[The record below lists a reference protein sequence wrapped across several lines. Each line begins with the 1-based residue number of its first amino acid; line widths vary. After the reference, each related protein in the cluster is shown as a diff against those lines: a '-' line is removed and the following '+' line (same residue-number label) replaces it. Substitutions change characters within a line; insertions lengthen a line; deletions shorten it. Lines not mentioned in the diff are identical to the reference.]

1 MMPAIGDLRRACLI
15 AIAAMSL
22 AGCNLDT
29 MWAAPPAPAPAVPA
43 GQPVGQVVDGQ
54 YVVAPGDTVAIVA
67 ERTNTPIRS
76 LIDLNRLTPPYAL
89 KAGERL
95 NLAPRGS
102 YLVQKGD
109 TLYGISTRQG
119 VSISA
124 LIQLNDLRPPYLLQI
139 GQALVLPTSVDA
151 PGTAAGPQQAAAI
164 PVERQ
169 PKPFVPQGAPGV
181 TTQAGGA
188 ATVQPGGGVTSSGLP
203 PLPGAAPA
211 AAPIQS
217 SPIQS
222 SPVQASPV
230 QSSAPAPAVQP
241 ALQPKPV
248 QTAQIQPPPPPPP
261 SGDPL
266 PALRPDSPFIWPVDG
281 KVIAKFGPA
290 SDNLR
295 NDGINI
301 AAPVGAPVKAS
312 ADGVVA
318 YAGNELRG
326 FGNMILLRHAGG
338 WVTAYA
344 HNSSL
349 LVKKGDKVRQ
359 GQTIARVGSSGSV
372 EFAQLH
378 FELRQGTKAVD
389 PLKVLTR

>member
-1 MMPAIGDLRRACLI
+1 MPPIGDLRRVCLI

-22 AGCNLDT
+22 VGCNLDT

-43 GQPVGQVVDGQ
+43 GQPFGQVVDGQ

-76 LIDLNRLTPPYAL
+76 LIDLNRLTPPYVL

-102 YLVQKGD
+102 YLVQRGD
-109 TLYGISTRQG
+109 TLYGISARQG

-124 LIQLNDLRPPYLLQI
+124 LIQLNDLHPPYLLQI

-151 PGTAAGPQQAAAI
+151 PGTVAGPQQAAAI

-188 ATVQPGGGVTSSGLP
+188 APTVQPGGGITSSGLP
-203 PLPGAAPA
+203 PLQGAAPT
-211 AAPIQS
+211 AAP
-217 SPIQS
+217 
-222 SPVQASPV
+222 VQLPA
-230 QSSAPAPAVQP
+230 QAPAVQP

-266 PALRPDSPFIWPVDG
+266 PALKPDSPFIWPVDG

>member
-1 MMPAIGDLRRACLI
+1 MRGFPDPRHLLVV
-15 AIAAMSL
+15 AIAVL
-22 AGCNLDT
+22 ALEGCNLDT
-29 MWAAPPAPAPAVPA
+29 MLASPPAPDPAVPA
-43 GQPVGQVVDGQ
+43 GQPFGEVRDGQ

-67 ERTNTPIRS
+67 ERTNTPIRT

-89 KAGERL
+89 KAGQLL

-102 YLVQKGD
+102 YVVQKGD
-109 TLYGISTRQG
+109 TVSAIAARQG

-124 LIQLNDLRPPYLLQI
+124 LIQLNNLRAPYTLQI

-151 PGTAAGPQQAAAI
+151 PSTVASAPQAVAI
-164 PVERQ
+164 STGQQ
-169 PKPFVPQGAPGV
+169 PKPYVPQGSSAV
-181 TTQAGGA
+181 TTQAGSPA
-188 ATVQPGGGVTSSGLP
+188 STPQPGGGITSNGLP
-203 PLPGAAPA
+203 PLQGTT
-211 AAPIQS
+211 
-217 SPIQS
+217 
-222 SPVQASPV
+222 V
-230 QSSAPAPAVQP
+230 APAP
-241 ALQPKPV
+241 V
-248 QTAQIQPPPPPPP
+248 QTPTPAPTPIGPAPEQQAQIQPPPPAEPAP

-266 PALRPDSPFIWPVDG
+266 PVLKPGSALIWPVDG
-281 KVIAKFGPA
+281 KVISKFGPA
-290 SDNLR
+290 KDNLR

-312 ADGVVA
+312 ANGVVA

-326 FGNMILLRHAGG
+326 FGNMVLLRHADG

-359 GQTIARVGSSGSV
+359 GQTIARVGSSGNVDSP
-372 EFAQLH
+372 QLH
-378 FELRQGTKAVD
+378 FELRKGTKAVD

>member
-1 MMPAIGDLRRACLI
+1 MPTIGDLRTVCLI

-43 GQPVGQVVDGQ
+43 GEPFGQVMDGQ
-54 YVVAPGDTVAIVA
+54 YVVAPGDTVAIVS

-89 KAGERL
+89 KSGQRL

-109 TLYGISTRQG
+109 TLYGISGRQG

-124 LIQLNDLRPPYLLQI
+124 LIQLNNLHPPYLLQI

-151 PGTAAGPQQAAAI
+151 PGTIAGSPQAAAI

-188 ATVQPGGGVTSSGLP
+188 AAQPGGGVTSSGLP
-203 PLPGAAPA
+203 PLQGAAPT
-211 AAPIQS
+211 AAPVLPSSQS
-217 SPIQS
+217 TS
-222 SPVQASPV
+222 QAPT
-230 QSSAPAPAVQP
+230 VQP
-241 ALQPKPV
+241 VLQPTPT
-248 QTAQIQPPPPPPP
+248 QTAQIQPPP
-261 SGDPL
+261 GDPL
-266 PALRPDSPFIWPVDG
+266 PALKPDSPFIWPVDG
-281 KVIAKFGPA
+281 KVISKFGPTR
-290 SDNLR
+290 DNLR

-301 AAPVGAPVKAS
+301 AAPAGAPVKAS